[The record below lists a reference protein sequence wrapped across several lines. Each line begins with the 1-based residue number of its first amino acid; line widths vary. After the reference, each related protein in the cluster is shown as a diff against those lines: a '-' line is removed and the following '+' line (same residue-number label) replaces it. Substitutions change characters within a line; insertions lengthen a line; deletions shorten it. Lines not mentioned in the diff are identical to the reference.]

1 MSDEPIRRQVTLANP
16 NGLHLSPISALVK
29 EAMGFESEL
38 LISFDGNIANARSTM
53 ELMLLGATCGAVL
66 TVEATGGDAERAA
79 DAAVKLLETP

>member
-29 EAMGFESEL
+29 EAMKHEAEL
-38 LISFDGNIANARSTM
+38 LISFDGNIANAKSTM

-66 TVEATGGDAERAA
+66 SVEATGADADAAA
-79 DAAVKLLETP
+79 DAAVRLLSEP